1 MSEAELKN
9 IKKKTGD
16 FSEQILENLEKM
28 VLPVDPDFEKATLLL

>member
-1 MSEAELKN
+1 MKQSLK
-9 IKKKTGD
+9 IYKKKTGD

>member
-9 IKKKTGD
+9 IKKKGD
-16 FSEQILENLEKM
+16 FSEQILENLVKM